1 VSYILS
7 RGFEVECEAP
17 VRATRDFKFQALGR
31 RAETRAVVLH
41 WTGGRRGAAGV
52 FETLRERGLSVH
64 FVVEADGTV
73 WQFADCDRRCSHA
86 GPANGWSIGIEIVN
100 PAGATLSAKD
110 SADGRTVAECSIRGR
125 RVRHASFTAAQTRS
139 ALALTRAVCAAWGLP
154 FRARAGE
161 GTATARE
168 LADFRGVLGHY
179 EISDQKTDPGRGIL
193 DLVNEAGP

>member
-1 VSYILS
+1 MSYILS
-7 RGFEVECEAP
+7 RGVEVECAAP
-17 VRATRDFKFQALGR
+17 VRATRDYKFQALGH

-86 GPANGWSIGIEIVN
+86 GAANGWSIGVEIVN
-100 PAGATLSAKD
+100 PAGPELSAKD
-110 SADGRTVAECSIRGR
+110 TAAGRTITECTIRGR
-125 RVRHASFTAAQTRS
+125 LVRHASFTAPQTRS

-154 FRARAGE
+154 LRARAGE
-161 GTATARE
+161 GTATAQE
-168 LADFRGVLGHY
+168 LSEFRGVLGHY

-193 DLVNEAGP
+193 DLVNEDRP